1 MTQATTTLDVTLP
14 RPRTRS
20 RRIGEVVACALLVTA
35 LAALVGLAV
44 AIPTEVR
51 WNYAFV
57 IARWIC
63 IFTMILVAVAS
74 QVAERTGRSWRAPW
88 VFRTP
93 ATVLLLTCESI
104 AFDIVSAQLG

>member
-1 MTQATTTLDVTLP
+1 MRDLDAALP
-14 RPRTRS
+14 RPRTRA
-20 RRIGEVVACALLVTA
+20 RRIGEVVACSLVVTA

-44 AIPTEVR
+44 AISTDVR

-63 IFTMILVAVAS
+63 IFTLILVAVVN

-88 VFRTP
+88 VLRTP
-93 ATVLLLTCESI
+93 ATVLLLMCESI
-104 AFDIVSAQLG
+104 GFDIISAQFG